1 MSPTRSFSVIII
13 LPQYLVYSKSLSTS
27 PRVLDLVSRYYGN
40 QDQDSFQSDLAFSPL
55 SDQLDLQLQL
65 DAKRFL
71 D

>member
-27 PRVLDLVSRYYGN
+27 PRVPDLVSRYYGT